1 MQTVFFENQPRIV
14 SSASIAGPKECEGI
28 CGKFVDKVLVDDRFG
43 ESTYE
48 KAECKMLS

>member
-1 MQTVFFENQPRIV
+1 MHTIFFKNKPKII
-14 SSASIAGPKECEGI
+14 ATGTIAGPKESAGVV
-28 CGKFVDKVLVDDRFG
+28 GRYADKTLSDDLFG